1 MESKEENYNYCIQPW
16 DSQEEFIIFYET
28 LFDIKT
34 KSQNQIEKDS
44 QNISNSSDNITNNY
58 LNDNLNKF
66 IQSLSLSNLKKA
78 MIYLIKWDNRGDNKM
93 FCLPIILLVNTII
106 KIKENNINDKDINS
120 CHILAEVLIRVVN
133 IIMDQLRKTKKANSL
148 NMYLI
153 AKDIGL
159 PEFIIDIRHS
169 STHKNL
175 PSFNELLFAI
185 EYMFSWIKIKI
196 IDPKYNYFIKEKK
209 YFIFLLK
216 ELDSDNNINIY
227 ERENTIDKFKPI
239 NLEPEHL
246 MTLITHLFVNIKKS
260 FKFNKSKK
268 KASYDINNNII
279 KHKLILFKKIFNKE
293 KEVFILMIF
302 SFVYQQILKVNTNE
316 DISKEEKEKY
326 ISFILSFIIIIYNN
340 VPKNIK
346 FDLKK
351 CEILYIS
358 LYNNINKL
366 KNGKNKEYDSLLDLF
381 VNTFK
386 NCKKSVNLEKNILNE
401 NQGSLRKNVDYV
413 DLDSIKG
420 NINII
425 NVENYEDEE
434 DENEN
439 GNGGDINKKRI
450 EDLKNDEDNNK
461 MNIEENIDEI
471 LNKDECNNYNNY
483 NTLIFE

>member
-16 DSQEEFIIFYET
+16 DSQEEFIYFYET

-34 KSQNQIEKDS
+34 KSQNQIEIES
-44 QNISNSSDNITNNY
+44 QNINNSDSDNIASNY
-58 LNDNLNKF
+58 LNDNLKKF
-66 IQSLSLSNLKKA
+66 IQSLSLPNLKKA

-133 IIMDQLRKTKKANSL
+133 IIMDQLRKTKKANNL

-196 IDPKYNYFIKEKK
+196 IDPKYNFFIKENK

-216 ELDSDNNINIY
+216 ELDEDNNINMH
-227 ERENTIDKFKPI
+227 EREYTIDKFKSI

-246 MTLITHLFVNIKKS
+246 MTLITHLFVNIKKI
-260 FKFNKSKK
+260 FKYNKSKK
-268 KASYDINNNII
+268 KVSYDINNNIM
-279 KHKLILFKKIFNKE
+279 KHKIILFKKIFNKE

-302 SFVYQQILKVNTNE
+302 SFVHQQILKVNVNE

-326 ISFILSFIIIIYNN
+326 ISFILSFINIICNN

-366 KNGKNKEYDSLLDLF
+366 KNGKNKEYNSLFDLF

-386 NCKKSVNLEKNILNE
+386 NCKKSINLEKNNFNE
-401 NQGSLRKNVDYV
+401 NQGSLRKNVEYV

-420 NINII
+420 NINLI
-425 NVENYEDEE
+425 NIEKYEDEE
-434 DENEN
+434 EENE
-439 GNGGDINKKRI
+439 GDINKERI
-450 EDLKNDEDNNK
+450 EDIKNDEDNNK
-461 MNIEENIDEI
+461 INIEENIDEI
-471 LNKDECNNYNNY
+471 LNKDECNNYSNY

>member
-1 MESKEENYNYCIQPW
+1 
-16 DSQEEFIIFYET
+16 
-28 LFDIKT
+28 
-34 KSQNQIEKDS
+34 
-44 QNISNSSDNITNNY
+44 
-58 LNDNLNKF
+58 
-66 IQSLSLSNLKKA
+66 
-78 MIYLIKWDNRGDNKM
+78 
-93 FCLPIILLVNTII
+93 
-106 KIKENNINDKDINS
+106 
-120 CHILAEVLIRVVN
+120 
-133 IIMDQLRKTKKANSL
+133 
-148 NMYLI
+148 MYLI

-196 IDPKYNYFIKEKK
+196 IDPKYNFFIKEKK

-216 ELDSDNNINIY
+216 ELDEDNNINMH
-227 ERENTIDKFKPI
+227 EREYTIDKFKSI

-246 MTLITHLFVNIKKS
+246 MTLITHLFVNIKKI
-260 FKFNKSKK
+260 FKYNKSKK
-268 KASYDINNNII
+268 KVSYDINNNIM

-302 SFVYQQILKVNTNE
+302 SFVHQQILKVNANE

-326 ISFILSFIIIIYNN
+326 ISFILSFINIICNN

-366 KNGKNKEYDSLLDLF
+366 KNGKNKEYNSLFDLF

-386 NCKKSVNLEKNILNE
+386 NCKKSINLEKNILNE
-401 NQGSLRKNVDYV
+401 NQGSLRKNVEYV
-413 DLDSIKG
+413 DLDTIKG
-420 NINII
+420 NINLI
-425 NVENYEDEE
+425 NIEKYEDEE
-434 DENEN
+434 DESE
-439 GNGGDINKKRI
+439 GDINKERI
-450 EDLKNDEDNNK
+450 EDIKIDEDNNK

-471 LNKDECNNYNNY
+471 LNKDECNNYSNY

>member
-1 MESKEENYNYCIQPW
+1 MDSKEENYNYCIQPW
-16 DSQEEFIIFYET
+16 DSQEEFINFYET

-34 KSQNQIEKDS
+34 QSKNQIELESKNINNDS
-44 QNISNSSDNITNNY
+44 NNNSNNY
-58 LNDNLNKF
+58 LEDNDNLNKF

-106 KIKENNINDKDINS
+106 KIKENKINDKDINS

-185 EYMFSWIKIKI
+185 EYMLSWIKIKI
-196 IDPKYNYFIKEKK
+196 IDPKYNYFIKEKR

-216 ELDSDNNINIY
+216 ELNIDTYNSIHLH
-227 ERENTIDKFKPI
+227 ERENAIDKFKSI

-246 MTLITHLFVNIKKS
+246 MTLITHLFANIKNS
-260 FKFNKSKK
+260 FKYNKLKK
-268 KASYDINNNII
+268 VSYDINNNTMR
-279 KHKLILFKKIFNKE
+279 HKLILFKKIFNKE
-293 KEVFILMIF
+293 KEIFILMIF
-302 SFVYQQILKVNTNE
+302 SFVYQQILKVNSKE
-316 DISKEEKEKY
+316 DLSKEEKEKY
-326 ISFILSFIIIIYNN
+326 ISFILSFINIICSN

-358 LYNNINKL
+358 LYTNINKL
-366 KNGKNKEYDSLLDLF
+366 KNGKNKKYDSLFDLF

-386 NCKKSVNLEKNILNE
+386 NCKKSVNLEKNILIE
-401 NQGSLRKNVDYV
+401 NQGSLRKNVIYV

-420 NINII
+420 NMNLINF
-425 NVENYEDEE
+425 ENYEDEE
-434 DENEN
+434 EEGDIDKGKFEDLENE
-439 GNGGDINKKRI
+439 
-450 EDLKNDEDNNK
+450 EDKNK
-461 MNIEENIDEI
+461 MNIEESIDDI
-471 LNKDECNNYNNY
+471 LNKDECDKYRNY
-483 NTLIFE
+483 NTLIIE

>member
-196 IDPKYNYFIKEKK
+196 IDPKYHYFIKEKK
-209 YFIFLLK
+209 YFIFLF
-216 ELDSDNNINIY
+216 
-227 ERENTIDKFKPI
+227 R
-239 NLEPEHL
+239 
-246 MTLITHLFVNIKKS
+246 
-260 FKFNKSKK
+260 
-268 KASYDINNNII
+268 
-279 KHKLILFKKIFNKE
+279 
-293 KEVFILMIF
+293 
-302 SFVYQQILKVNTNE
+302 
-316 DISKEEKEKY
+316 
-326 ISFILSFIIIIYNN
+326 
-340 VPKNIK
+340 
-346 FDLKK
+346 
-351 CEILYIS
+351 
-358 LYNNINKL
+358 
-366 KNGKNKEYDSLLDLF
+366 
-381 VNTFK
+381 
-386 NCKKSVNLEKNILNE
+386 
-401 NQGSLRKNVDYV
+401 R
-413 DLDSIKG
+413 
-420 NINII
+420 
-425 NVENYEDEE
+425 
-434 DENEN
+434 
-439 GNGGDINKKRI
+439 
-450 EDLKNDEDNNK
+450 
-461 MNIEENIDEI
+461 
-471 LNKDECNNYNNY
+471 
-483 NTLIFE
+483 